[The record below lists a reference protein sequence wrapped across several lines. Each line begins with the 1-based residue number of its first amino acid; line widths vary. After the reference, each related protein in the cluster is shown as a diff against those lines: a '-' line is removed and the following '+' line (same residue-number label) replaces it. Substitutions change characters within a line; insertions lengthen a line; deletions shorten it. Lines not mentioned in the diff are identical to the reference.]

1 MGQSSRSARLHA
13 CRVSRTT
20 RAKSWS
26 IKLILISTF
35 RQKILITLVLFGITK
50 SFIQDV
56 LDRRDTHKTRGN
68 LPLQV
73 ASYITAAWISSLIL
87 ARTYVKKNMAAATP
101 PSFNPQ
107 SYEYRLVRAMER
119 CGMSYREIVAHSQKE
134 MEGIWSL
141 NLNVREVF
149 RIEGLV
155 DPECLEWAYDIVVKS
170 FSDGQVEMQFSGLDN
185 QKRISGQKKCRILLE
200 GRNERV

>member
-134 MEGIWSL
+134 MEGIWS
-141 NLNVREVF
+141 
-149 RIEGLV
+149 
-155 DPECLEWAYDIVVKS
+155 
-170 FSDGQVEMQFSGLDN
+170 
-185 QKRISGQKKCRILLE
+185 
-200 GRNERV
+200 